1 VTCFAL
7 VSTSTALAAGKP
19 FAETTAASS
28 VGETTATLNGV
39 VDPNGAETKYYF
51 EYGTTESYG
60 KVTAE
65 VSAGS
70 GESNVKVSK
79 AVTGLTKG
87 KKYYFRVV
95 AKNSVGTSQGSSE
108 VFRTTGLGQ
117 PTVETKAATEVSIST
132 VTLNGV
138 VNPEGYATE
147 YRFEYGT
154 TSVEEHKTEWVSA
167 GSGTTNVAV
176 SSKLTAL
183 KVDTKYEFRL
193 EAQNEYGKATGATL
207 TFTTK
212 GSTKAPE
219 FTPANGQ
226 SIRGTGGEFQLTLY
240 GATVTCTNET
250 TTGGSVTGKYTVGK
264 VAMTLTGCV
273 VTASSNGNVGC
284 KVSST
289 GLVGGEIRF
298 NPLKGQLGTVATTE
312 AANGIGLLL
321 EPEAGK
327 TWATFLKSEKEGGNA
342 CSPEQNLEG
351 KLAVEV
357 GVLGS
362 RQTTNKF
369 TAPSALIKEIT
380 LASSGET
387 VKPKLTSFGETE
399 ILVGVNDVTFGE
411 ATEVT

>member
-1 VTCFAL
+1 MTCFAL
-7 VSTSTALAAGKP
+7 VSTAPA
-19 FAETTAASS
+19 FA
-28 VGETTATLNGV
+28 
-39 VDPNGAETKYYF
+39 AETK
-51 EYGTTESYG
+51 
-60 KVTAE
+60 
-65 VSAGS
+65 
-70 GESNVKVSK
+70 
-79 AVTGLTKG
+79 
-87 KKYYFRVV
+87 
-95 AKNSVGTSQGSSE
+95 
-108 VFRTTGLGQ
+108 
-117 PTVETKAATEVSIST
+117 PTVETKAATGVEIS
-132 VTLNGV
+132 VATLNGA
-138 VNPEGYATE
+138 VNPEGSAAE

-183 KVDTKYEFRL
+183 KVDTKYEFRIK
-193 EAQNEYGKATGATL
+193 AKNGWGSATGATL

-219 FTPANGQ
+219 FSPANGQ
-226 SIRGTGGEFQLTLY
+226 SITGKGTEFHLEIY

-273 VTASSNGNVGC
+273 VTASQGGDVGC
-284 KVSST
+284 KVSSA
-289 GLVGGEIRF
+289 GLVGGEIKF
-298 NPLKGQLGTVATTE
+298 NLLKGQLGTVPTTE
-312 AANGIGLLL
+312 AANGVGLLL
-321 EPEAGK
+321 EPEEGK
-327 TWATFLKSEKEGGNA
+327 TWATFLKSEKEGGKE

-362 RQTTNKF
+362 KQTTNKF
-369 TAPSALIKEIT
+369 TAPSARIKEIT
-380 LASSGET
+380 LASGET

-399 ILVGVNDVTFGE
+399 ILVGVNDVTVGE

>member
-1 VTCFAL
+1 MRTVLAGGLAMLAL
-7 VSTSTALAAGKP
+7 SAMTSTAFAAGKP
-19 FAETTAASS
+19 VVKTSAATSITTKAASLNGTVKPEGLETT
-28 VGETTATLNGV
+28 
-39 VDPNGAETKYYF
+39 YYF

-60 KVTAE
+60 SKTAE

-70 GESNVKVSK
+70 GTKILEET
-79 AVTGLTKG
+79 AHITGLAAN
-87 KKYYFRVV
+87 KKYDFRIV
-95 AKNSVGTSQGSSE
+95 ARNSDGTVDGSNLS
-108 VFRTTGLGQ
+108 
-117 PTVETKAATEVSIST
+117 
-132 VTLNGV
+132 
-138 VNPEGYATE
+138 
-147 YRFEYGT
+147 
-154 TSVEEHKTEWVSA
+154 
-167 GSGTTNVAV
+167 
-176 SSKLTAL
+176 
-183 KVDTKYEFRL
+183 
-193 EAQNEYGKATGATL
+193 
-207 TFTTK
+207 FTTM
-212 GSTKAPE
+212 APE